1 LKTKG
6 PVIIRYEKEEMR
18 PSIEAVAII
27 TEILD
32 VSLDWLVGHT
42 NLELDKGML
51 QRIQEVTKMQ
61 P

>member
-1 LKTKG
+1 
-6 PVIIRYEKEEMR
+6 
-18 PSIEAVAII
+18 
-27 TEILD
+27 LD